1 MTDETNT
8 AEAVEPTAPV
18 EQAAPE
24 AAPVEAETPETETPQ
39 TPDDAGDAPKPRG
52 WVSARIKE
60 LADERN
66 HWRELALRAS
76 QQPEPVRAPEP
87 PKADPVKLPQLAD
100 FQYDEAA
107 YQAALLDYATK
118 QAEQVVE
125 RRLSEREA
133 AYAEHKRLSTFQER
147 QQAFAK
153 AVPDFED
160 RVMRDPT
167 LPITPAM
174 RDVIVDSDAG
184 PEIAYWLA
192 TNREQAERI
201 ASLPPHLAALEMGR
215 VEGRLQAQKEAAR
228 KPVPRVTQ
236 APPPPPTVEDGPT
249 EVEKSP
255 DDMSMSEW
263 LKWRE
268 KGLRKKQGR

>member
-1 MTDETNT
+1 MTDETNV
-8 AEAVEPTAPV
+8 AEATDPTAPVENV

-24 AAPVEAETPETETPQ
+24 VEQPEATPEAEPQ
-39 TPDDAGDAPKPRG
+39 TPDDAGGAPKPRG

-87 PKADPVKLPQLAD
+87 KPEPVKLPQLAD

-133 AYAEHKRLSTFQER
+133 AYAEQKRLSTFQER

-215 VEGRLQAQKEAAR
+215 VEGRLQAQKETAR

-236 APPPPPTVEDGPT
+236 APPPPPSVEESPT
-249 EVEKSP
+249 EVEKNP
-255 DDMSMSEW
+255 DDMSLSEW
-263 LKWRE
+263 LRWRE
-268 KGLRKKQGR
+268 KGLRKKQGK

>member
-1 MTDETNT
+1 MTDETMPET
-8 AEAVEPTAPV
+8 VETTAPV

-24 AAPVEAETPETETPQ
+24 VEQPEVETPEAEPQ
-39 TPDDAGDAPKPRG
+39 TPDDAGEPDKPKGGFQR
-52 WVSARIKE
+52 RIKE

-66 HWRELALRAS
+66 HWREMALRYA
-76 QQPEPVRAPEP
+76 QQPEPVKAPEP
-87 PKADPVKLPQLAD
+87 PKAPEPVKLPQLAD

-107 YQAALLDYATK
+107 YQAALLDFATK

-133 AYAEHKRLSTFQER
+133 RDAEQRRMSTFQER

-174 RDVIVDSDAG
+174 RDVIVDSEAG

-192 TNREQAERI
+192 TNREQAEKI

-228 KPVPRVTQ
+228 KPIPRVTQ
-236 APPPPPTVEDGPT
+236 APPPPPTVEEGPT

-268 KGLRKKQGR
+268 KQLKRRK